1 MSDRKLVNLDF
12 LNREAQLYKQS
23 KNEVKTSGDEIQQAI
38 EQNTKREI
46 DEVNNAIKNLNE
58 KVEQIMKTDYI
69 KGRKDKIERSEEIM
83 EKSVKMALD
92 TFMKVKKV
100 IQSKDNLTIE
110 QKREYEKKLYE
121 KIIEKFMT
129 EEEKE
134 MFEKLMSGG
143 QVILMGNPY
152 SLGGSGISGLGLGA
166 FGGGSGFRSI
176 GM

>member
-1 MSDRKLVNLDF
+1 MCDKKLANLDF
-12 LNREAQLYKQS
+12 LNREAQIYKQA
-23 KNEVKTSGDEIQQAI
+23 KDDVKTSGNQIQEAI
-38 EQNTKREI
+38 EQNTKRELE
-46 DEVNNAIKNLNE
+46 EVNTAIKNLNE

-69 KGRKDKIERSEEIM
+69 KERKEKIERSEETM

-100 IQSKDNLTIE
+100 IQSKENLTSE

-129 EEEKE
+129 DEEKK

-143 QVILMGNPY
+143 QVIMMGNPY
-152 SLGGSGISGLGLGA
+152 SLGGPGISGLGLGA
-166 FGGGSGFRSI
+166 FGGGGGFRSI

>member
-12 LNREAQLYKQS
+12 LNREAQLYKQA
-23 KNEVKTSGDEIQQAI
+23 KNEIKTSGDEIQQAI

-100 IQSKDNLTIE
+100 IQTKDNLTI
-110 QKREYEKKLYE
+110 
-121 KIIEKFMT
+121 
-129 EEEKE
+129 
-134 MFEKLMSGG
+134 
-143 QVILMGNPY
+143 
-152 SLGGSGISGLGLGA
+152 
-166 FGGGSGFRSI
+166 
-176 GM
+176 